1 MFISALNSML
11 SLFACMLIGFV
22 CVRKKLFQEEMNVAF
37 NKLLLNI
44 TVPAMFISAMNVEM
58 DSSLLK
64 QGLISVIAGFVYHF
78 ICLLI
83 AYVTMKGFRVK
94 EDFKSIWLFALTFA
108 NISFLGFPLIKDVFG
123 EEMLFHATLFN
134 ISFSVIVFSIGIL
147 IINVG
152 NKTKITIKDI
162 VMQPGFIAVI
172 IGIIIFIIP
181 WPLPTFISKVFSM
194 FGAIT
199 APLSMFVVG
208 ATLATTSVIKAFKNK
223 WIYIFSFVKLLVIP
237 VVIYFIANLVVKDA
251 DLVLMFMLL
260 SATPSAVLTVIL
272 AKRYNS
278 NEWLASEVVF
288 ITTAISVITLPLLL
302 KIFS

>member
-11 SLFACMLIGFV
+11 SLFTCMLVGFI
-22 CVRKKLFQEEMNVAF
+22 CVRKGIFKEEMNIAF

-44 TVPAMFISAMNVEM
+44 TVPAMFISAMNVQMEQG
-58 DSSLLK
+58 LLK
-64 QGLISVIAGFVYHF
+64 QGLISVVAGFIYHF

-83 AYVTMKGFRVK
+83 AYLTMKGFKVK

-108 NISFLGFPLIKDVFG
+108 NISFLGFPLVKDVFG
-123 EEMLFHATLFN
+123 EDMLFHATLFN
-134 ISFSVIVFSIGIL
+134 ISFSVIVFSIGVL

-152 NKTKITIKDI
+152 NKTNITLKDI
-162 VMQPGFIAVI
+162 ITQPGFVAVI
-172 IGIIIFIIP
+172 IGIVIFLIP
-181 WPLPTFISKVFSM
+181 WPLPTFISKVFAM
-194 FGAIT
+194 FGSIT

-208 ATLATTSVIKAFKNK
+208 ATLATTSVINAFKNK
-223 WIYIFSFVKLLVIP
+223 WIYLFSFVKLIIIP
-237 VVIYFIANLVVKDA
+237 IVIYFSASLLIKDEE
-251 DLVLMFMLL
+251 LVLMFMLL

-278 NEWLASEVVF
+278 NEWLASEVIF
-288 ITTAISVITLPLLL
+288 ITTAISVVTLPLLL